1 MSMIPALLVAL
12 VLQDATT
19 ATGSRTPDDAM
30 REVEAVI
37 DRLHEAAS
45 KADGRAYF
53 DLFTPDARF
62 IGTDATE
69 RWSLAEFRAYAEPFF
84 GRGQGW
90 TYVPRDRVVTFA
102 PVPCRCVAAFDEVL
116 DNAAYG
122 SVRGSGVLVKT
133 ETGWK
138 IEQYVLSYAI
148 PNDLARSV
156 TALIREHEAKPATA
170 APDR

>member
-19 ATGSRTPDDAM
+19 VTGSQTPDAAA
-30 REVEAVI
+30 REVDAVI

-45 KADGRAYF
+45 KADGAVYF

-84 GRGQGW
+84 ARGQGW
-90 TYVPRDRVVTFA
+90 SYVPRARVVTFA
-102 PVPCRCVAAFDEVL
+102 PVECRCVAAFDEVL
-116 DNAAYG
+116 DNASYG

-133 ETGWK
+133 EAGWK

-156 TALIREHEAKPATA
+156 TALIREHEAAPAA
-170 APDR
+170 ANPNR